1 MVLRTSYSFEF
12 FPPKDVEGEERL
24 WAAIEGLKSIAP
36 DFVSVTYG
44 AGGSTRDRSIRIA
57 QEITQRT
64 GISTVAHLTCV
75 GSTRAELLS
84 ILQSYK
90 DAGIT
95 SILALRGDPT
105 GGPSAPW
112 VPTENGLN
120 HADELVQLA
129 ADFGGFSIGVAAFP
143 DGHPASGGDFEKDV
157 DVLIRKEQLGA
168 TFATTQ
174 FFFEA
179 HRYTQLVEKL
189 EARGSKLTIIPGILP
204 VTNVKLLQF
213 TDAKVSLDV
222 AGNPAMA
229 AKLIGVILGGQWV
242 SNLFIAGLALSVLD
256 TGSTP
261 AQLAK
266 LGLDSSMFVGMAG
279 SSGNKDFYNLVYKN
293 VYGVLPDAATLQ
305 SALAQLDS
313 GAKTQADMVLQ
324 MLDTSQNLKNID
336 LVGIQLHGFD
346 YLS

>member
-57 QEITQRT
+57 QEITKRT

-75 GSTRAELLS
+75 GSTRDELIA
-84 ILQSYK
+84 ILHSYK
-90 DAGIT
+90 EAGIT

-112 VPTENGLN
+112 TPTPGGFN

-129 ADFGGFSIGVAAFP
+129 DEFGGFAIGVAAFP
-143 DGHPASGGDFEKDV
+143 DGHPASNGDFAKDV
-157 DVLIRKEQLGA
+157 DVLIRKEELGA

-179 HRYTQLVEKL
+179 DRYIQLVDKL
-189 EARGSKLTIIPGILP
+189 QARGSGLTIIPGILP
-204 VTNVKLLQF
+204 VTNVKLLHRMAELGGTPIPPHIADAF
-213 TDAKVSLDV
+213 AKVENDAHAVRELGVEIATSLCQELLA
-222 AGNPAMA
+222 AGAPGLHFYTMNSSTATQEIYR
-229 AKLIGVILGGQWV
+229 KL
-242 SNLFIAGLALSVLD
+242 N
-256 TGSTP
+256 
-261 AQLAK
+261 
-266 LGLDSSMFVGMAG
+266 
-279 SSGNKDFYNLVYKN
+279 N
-293 VYGVLPDAATLQ
+293 V
-305 SALAQLDS
+305 
-313 GAKTQADMVLQ
+313 K
-324 MLDTSQNLKNID
+324 
-336 LVGIQLHGFD
+336 
-346 YLS
+346 

>member
-57 QEITQRT
+57 REITQRT

-75 GSTRAELLS
+75 GSTREELLS

-95 SILALRGDPT
+95 SILALRGDPA

-129 ADFGGFSIGVAAFP
+129 AEFGGFTIGVAAFP
-143 DGHPASGGDFEKDV
+143 DGHPASHGDFDRDV
-157 DVLIRKEQLGA
+157 EVLIRKEQLGA

-179 HRYTQLVEKL
+179 SRYIQLVEKL
-189 EARGSKLTIIPGILP
+189 KARGSKLTIIPGILP
-204 VTNVKLLQF
+204 VTNVKLLHRMAELGGTPIPSHIADAF
-213 TDAKVSLDV
+213 TKVENDPHAVRSLGVEIATSLCKELLAAGAPGLHFYTMNSSTATQEIYRKLNDAK
-222 AGNPAMA
+222 
-229 AKLIGVILGGQWV
+229 
-242 SNLFIAGLALSVLD
+242 
-256 TGSTP
+256 
-261 AQLAK
+261 
-266 LGLDSSMFVGMAG
+266 
-279 SSGNKDFYNLVYKN
+279 
-293 VYGVLPDAATLQ
+293 
-305 SALAQLDS
+305 
-313 GAKTQADMVLQ
+313 
-324 MLDTSQNLKNID
+324 
-336 LVGIQLHGFD
+336 
-346 YLS
+346 

>member
-57 QEITQRT
+57 REITQRT

-75 GSTRAELLS
+75 GSTRDELIA
-84 ILQSYK
+84 ILHSYK
-90 DAGIT
+90 EAGIK

-112 VPTENGLN
+112 TPTPGGFN

-129 ADFGGFSIGVAAFP
+129 DEFGGFTIGVAAFP
-143 DGHPASGGDFEKDV
+143 DGHPASGGEFEKDI

-174 FFFEA
+174 FFFEVA
-179 HRYTQLVEKL
+179 QYTRLVEALADRGSQLV
-189 EARGSKLTIIPGILP
+189 IIPGILP
-204 VTNVKLLQF
+204 VTNVKLLHR
-213 TDAKVSLDV
+213 
-222 AGNPAMA
+222 MA
-229 AKLIGVILGGQWV
+229 ELGGTPIP
-242 SNLFIAGLALSVLD
+242 SHIANAFAQVENDPQAVRALGVEIATSLCQELLAAGAPGLHFYTMNS
-256 TGSTP
+256 STATQEIYRKLNN
-261 AQLAK
+261 AQ
-266 LGLDSSMFVGMAG
+266 
-279 SSGNKDFYNLVYKN
+279 
-293 VYGVLPDAATLQ
+293 
-305 SALAQLDS
+305 
-313 GAKTQADMVLQ
+313 
-324 MLDTSQNLKNID
+324 
-336 LVGIQLHGFD
+336 
-346 YLS
+346 